1 MAKAF
6 QVLYTEHDRE
16 MVLEWIRK
24 ARLKSRVEIR
34 GPRRTLPQN
43 DKMWAML
50 TDIVKQKKTINGN
63 VFNTDQ
69 WKSIFMQALGIEMK
83 GDTLPTLDGR
93 DWFTVDSFSSSKLSE
108 EEMSNMIEYMY
119 AWGAETNMRWSDPEL
134 PSYEEMRR

>member
-1 MAKAF
+1 MAKAL
-6 QVLYTEHDRE
+6 QVLHSEADRE

-50 TDIVKQKKTINGN
+50 TDIVKQKKTINERT
-63 VFNTDQ
+63 FNTEQ

-83 GDTLPTLDGR
+83 GETLPTIDGR
-93 DWFTVDSFSSSKLSE
+93 DWFVVDTFSSSKLSE
-108 EEMSNMIEYMY
+108 QEMSDLIEFMF
-119 AWGAETNMRWSDPEL
+119 AWGAENNVRWSDPEWQSIEGML
-134 PSYEEMRR
+134 R